1 MSTLNLKVVND
12 YSRTAAQTRRNRKLK
27 STMLSEY
34 YDQSGQANPGMQANI
49 VPKAQS
55 GLIEKSEQH
64 FLKGAQE
71 LSNMFGT
78 LGKHLANKVNASKEE
93 AQDKQYQEAQE
104 AKERD
109 QAEKAYLNTRIDSV
123 VENQQKTAKA
133 TEISNTR
140 IEKLLNSWLPANGG
154 SN

>member
-1 MSTLNLKVVND
+1 
-12 YSRTAAQTRRNRKLK
+12 
-27 STMLSEY
+27 MLSEY

-78 LGKHLANKVNASKEE
+78 LGKHLANKVNASNEE
-93 AQDKQYQEAQE
+93 AQVQEHNKRVQE

-109 QAEKAYLNTRIDSV
+109 QAEKAYLDTRIDNV
-123 VENQQKTAKA
+123 VKNQQETAKVL
-133 TEISNTR
+133 
-140 IEKLLNSWLPANGG
+140 K
-154 SN
+154 